1 MIRWCTVPEIWCAT
15 DRGDRQTDRKSD
27 ILRWVP
33 NLKRILNIYETA
45 AVRSSSLKHKQ
56 YNRHNFFISMISKT
70 ENDIIH
76 QGVFQALLHTTVF
89 VFQIEFVK
97 VQRPFL
103 TLKTWKIS
111 RGSAE
116 HCKPPPGPGDSLSGA
131 PRGEAPQSS
140 AYLGFENLLL

>member
-1 MIRWCTVPEIWCAT
+1 MCTKNYDQMMYSSWDMV
-15 DRGDRQTDRKSD
+15 RNRQGDRQTDRKSD

-116 HCKPPPGPGDSLSGA
+116 HCKPPP
-131 PRGEAPQSS
+131 PRSRG
-140 AYLGFENLLL
+140 